1 MKYEVV
7 NVVSTAD
14 LGQNVDLKSLNN
26 QSWGLYDLDI
36 YPAGY
41 VKDGD
46 IQGRV
51 TVFHTGKLISVGA
64 KSVPVSFYN
73 LVHAKNLLI
82 SAGMTTEVSLK
93 PLVRNMVAVLKFGRG
108 LDISSLVRRVPNI
121 IYEPDQFPGA
131 MIKSRGESTTFLLF
145 GTGKV
150 VVAGVKSV
158 VELEGAIR
166 KLEKLIRAQRISG

>member
-14 LGQNVDLKSLNN
+14 LWQDVDLKSLNN

-64 KSVPVSFYN
+64 KSVRASFYN
-73 LVHAKNLLI
+73 LAHAKKLLI
-82 SAGMTTEVSLK
+82 SAGMASEVPLK
-93 PLVRNMVAVLKFGRG
+93 PRVRNMVAILRLGHR
-108 LDISSLVRRVPNI
+108 LDLSSLAMRVWNI
-121 IYEPDQFPGA
+121 IYDPNRLSGA
-131 MIKSRGESTTFLLF
+131 MLKSRGESTTLLLF
-145 GTGKV
+145 STGKV
-150 VVAGVKSV
+150 IVAGVKSV
-158 VELEGAIR
+158 AELERAVR
-166 KLEKLIRAQRISG
+166 EVKKLVGT